1 MEISKNKSGIVVAS
15 EHIPHVH
22 TVALGF
28 WVRCGTLYERES
40 EQGLSHFLEHLFF
53 KGTLERSARDIVEA
67 IDNVGGELNAYT
79 TKEYT
84 CFYVKVLKEHLGL
97 AVDVLSNMLSA
108 PKFSSSDVE
117 KEKQIV
123 LEEIALYEDT
133 PDELIHDYLAST
145 IWPHHPLGMPILGK
159 RESILALDRDRC
171 ANFYRRHY
179 HPRNIVVTAAGN
191 LVHQQLVELVEEK
204 LQFEGDLEADVF
216 PAMATAY
223 TERTCYVDKPT
234 EQLHICLGFPG
245 LPWQHEDIYTLG
257 MLNNILG
264 AGMSSRL
271 FQLVREEMGLAYNI
285 YSYSASFVANGYYG
299 IYAGLSPRNAQQL
312 LMAIGGELKAMKNG
326 YVSAAELERARQQVK
341 GAIVMGLESTAN
353 RMSRMGRGLL
363 LVGEITATEEVVKK
377 IEAVTPDDI
386 QRLAERILTMGSS
399 AICALGPTKNLPDL
413 GATLQA
419 AF

>member
-1 MEISKNKSGIVVAS
+1 MEISKNKAGIVVAS
-15 EHIPHVH
+15 EHIPHVD

-28 WVRCGTLYERES
+28 WVRCGTLYEGES

-53 KGTLERSARDIVEA
+53 KGSQERSARDIVEA

-108 PKFSSSDVE
+108 PKLSVSDVE

-133 PDELIHDYLAST
+133 PDELIHDYLATT
-145 IWPHHPLGMPILGK
+145 IWPHHPLGLPILGNK
-159 RESILALDRDRC
+159 ESIMALNREKCWD
-171 ANFYRRHY
+171 FYRRHY
-179 HPRNIVVTAAGN
+179 QPRNIVITAAGN
-191 LVHQQLVELVEEK
+191 LLHQQLVELVEEK
-204 LQFEGDLEADVF
+204 LKLDGEQGGDAS
-216 PAMATAY
+216 PATATAY
-223 TERTCYVDKPT
+223 SERSCFVDKPT

-245 LPWQHEDIYTLG
+245 LAWQHEDIYTLS

-285 YSYSASFVANGYYG
+285 YSYSASFVENGYYG
-299 IYAGLSPRNAQQL
+299 IYAGLSPRNAEQL
-312 LMAIGGELKAMKNG
+312 VTAIGGELKAMKNG
-326 YVSAAELERARQQVK
+326 LVSAAELARAREQVK

-363 LVGEITATEEVVKK
+363 LVGEVTPTLEIVNK

-386 QRLAERILTMGSS
+386 QRLAERLLKMGSS
-399 AICALGPTKNLPDL
+399 TICALGPTKDLPDL
-413 GATLQA
+413 SATLHA